1 MQIVI
6 TDGYTLNPGYQRWEV
21 FDHLGEVVYYD
32 RTAIS
37 ETVER
42 CRNATVV
49 ITNKTPITIE
59 LINAAPILK
68 LIAVTVSG
76 YNIID
81 IATVKKKACLFV
93 TFLIMVR
100 ILLLNM
106 PLLCYSKLPIMLAPK
121 RHPCKPAIGSALLA
135 CAIPNTR

>member
-37 ETVER
+37 ETVEK

-81 IATVKKKACLFV
+81 IATVKKRHACL
-93 TFLIMVR
+93 
-100 ILLLNM
+100 
-106 PLLCYSKLPIMLAPK
+106 
-121 RHPCKPAIGSALLA
+121 
-135 CAIPNTR
+135 